1 MPVAEGY
8 VCVCSIGYCTSSMV
22 LARMVL
28 VVGKGGGYGEG
39 GKERSIGG
47 KAETTATNDRSLGKF
62 WGICV
67 MHCHESTLGRW
78 QR

>member
-8 VCVCSIGYCTSSMV
+8 VCVCMCVCSIGYCTSSMV

-39 GKERSIGG
+39 GKKEALVAKRRLLRQMIGP
-47 KAETTATNDRSLGKF
+47 
-62 WGICV
+62 
-67 MHCHESTLGRW
+67 
-78 QR
+78 

>member
-39 GKERSIGG
+39 GKKEALVAKRRLLRQMIGP
-47 KAETTATNDRSLGKF
+47 
-62 WGICV
+62 
-67 MHCHESTLGRW
+67 
-78 QR
+78 